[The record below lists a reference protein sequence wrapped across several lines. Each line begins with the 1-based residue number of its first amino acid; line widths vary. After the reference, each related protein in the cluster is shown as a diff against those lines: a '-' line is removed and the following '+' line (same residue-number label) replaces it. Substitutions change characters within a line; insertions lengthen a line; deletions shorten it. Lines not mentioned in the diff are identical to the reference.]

1 MEKKKALTTA
11 AAFCHS
17 SSSWNESN
25 KVFDLKSK
33 EQLQDRAAG
42 RGNNQKMLK
51 ENNTKEGGAYHRDL
65 KVSYLISKRSGAFHI
80 QQRCLKSSSMQW
92 VWCKRALQ
100 ALHCEAHFDCAPSR
114 LPPSM
119 RRQKREQQQVNYEIN
134 TDYRNSNS
142 KGLNKQK

>member
-1 MEKKKALTTA
+1 MGYRVAQEKEGYIAVKIARKAGLTRSTGRLEKKKALTTA

-33 EQLQDRAAG
+33 QQVQDRATG

-51 ENNTKEGGAYHRDL
+51 ENNTKEGGAYHRGL
-65 KVSYLISKRSGAFHI
+65 KVSYLISKRSAAFHI

-100 ALHCEAHFDCAPSR
+100 TLHCEAHFDCA
-114 LPPSM
+114 
-119 RRQKREQQQVNYEIN
+119 EA
-134 TDYRNSNS
+134 
-142 KGLNKQK
+142 